1 MDNDSFVYAKFVE
14 PGSVLFLEP
23 PQFVGVH
30 PLQMLALAEFMRVT
44 ANAAILEMREAS
56 KIQIPTA
63 KGVEGI
69 LKP

>member
-1 MDNDSFVYAKFVE
+1 MDNESYIQVKFSE
-14 PGSVLFLEP
+14 YGSAIFAEP
-23 PQFVGVH
+23 PQFVNVH

-56 KIQIPTA
+56 KIQIPTKSA
-63 KGVEGI
+63 EGI

>member
-1 MDNDSFVYAKFVE
+1 MDNESYVYVKFSDV
-14 PGSVLFLEP
+14 GSVMFAEP
-23 PQFVGVH
+23 PQFVNMH
-30 PLQMLALAEFMRVT
+30 PLQLLALAEYMRVT

-56 KIQIPTA
+56 KIQIPT